1 MKGLKKLSELSKI
14 GRVPLYYSISNDTVY
29 NESGDGRYHLTDLIN
44 YNTPKEIEKT
54 VVEML
59 ARY

>member
-14 GRVPLYYSISNDTVY
+14 EKVPLYYSISNDTVY